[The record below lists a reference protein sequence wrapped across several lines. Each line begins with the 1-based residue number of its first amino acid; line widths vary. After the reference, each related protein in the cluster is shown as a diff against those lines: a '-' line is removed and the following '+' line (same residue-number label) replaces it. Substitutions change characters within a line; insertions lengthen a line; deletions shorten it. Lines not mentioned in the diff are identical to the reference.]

1 MTIFCA
7 LLLLWALVLLPV
19 SIAVSLWAVYR
30 VCLGGRLGFWAWGE
44 RLINRH

>member
-19 SIAVSLWAVYR
+19 SVAVSLWAVYR
-30 VCLGGRLGFWAWGE
+30 IVLGGRLSFWSWGE
-44 RLINRH
+44 QLINRH